1 MSQNTEKKVAS
12 LGVLEAIAA
21 LDAALT
27 LASRV
32 SKWLE
37 SRREVGEMT
46 PEEEEAMD
54 AANEKLFAQWQTRT
68 PKL

>member
-1 MSQNTEKKVAS
+1 MSQDTEKKVAS

-27 LASRV
+27 LTSRLAA
-32 SKWLE
+32 WLE

-46 PEEEEAMD
+46 PEEEAAMD
-54 AANEKLFAQWQTRT
+54 AANEKMFANWQKK
-68 PKL
+68 P